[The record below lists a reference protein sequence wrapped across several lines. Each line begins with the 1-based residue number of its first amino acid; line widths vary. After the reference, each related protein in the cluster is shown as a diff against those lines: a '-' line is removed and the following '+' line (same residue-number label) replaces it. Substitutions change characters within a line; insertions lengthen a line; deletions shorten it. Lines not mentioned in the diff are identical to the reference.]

1 MSSSEQSEHDRYPEK
16 LSVDVHVFVLP
27 AAQSQAGYEAHGRTI
42 DIGRGGVLMRLDKEV
57 PEGVKV
63 RLRFWELP
71 PGVRLWPLMVSGTLV
86 RLEPGEGPTSDN
98 MIGAGSLLAIEF
110 TESLKELDVPRT
122 G

>member
-1 MSSSEQSEHDRYPEK
+1 MGSSEQREHARYPKK
-16 LSVDVHVFVLP
+16 LSVDVQVLVMP
-27 AAQSQAGYEAHGRTI
+27 SSQAHEGFEAQGRTM

-57 PEGVKV
+57 RDGVHV

-71 PGVRLWPLMVSGTLV
+71 PGVRLWPLLISGTIV
-86 RLEPGEGPTSDN
+86 RLEPGEGPAADN

-110 TESLKELDVPRT
+110 TEPLKELEVP